1 MKFISVN
8 QHSPAVDFQQA
19 LLQGIAP
26 DGGLYVPE
34 SIPVLSDGILNQ
46 LTSQNLHQLAIEI
59 ASQYITEIPK
69 TDLEKIIK
77 KALNFPIPLITLE
90 DNLFLLELF
99 HGPTLA
105 FKDVGARFMAQVLSY
120 FLTREKQQLAIIT
133 ATSGDTGSAVAHGFF
148 NVPGIKVFILYPAN
162 KITAL
167 QEQQMVTLGDNI
179 YPVAVNGTFDD
190 CQRMIK
196 ATLGD
201 QILNKNHLITTANS
215 INLGRLIPQIIYHAW
230 AVSQLLQKNIA
241 HNSLPLLVVPSGNFG
256 NIVAAV
262 YAKRMG
268 IPIGHFVAATN
279 ANDVVPNYFASG
291 QFNPRPS
298 VTTISN
304 AMDVGNPSNMARL
317 QYLYENNL
325 KKLQQDMTAIA
336 ISDDETIKEI
346 QRVYHEKNKII
357 DPHTAVGVAAARK
370 TQQANIPTI
379 VAATAHPAKFPEVIK
394 RALGFDMPLPPEL
407 SSLLNKSKQ
416 NHHIISNDYSTW
428 RELFAAIY

>member
-230 AVSQLLQKNIA
+230 AVSQLLQKI
-241 HNSLPLLVVPSGNFG
+241 SP
-256 NIVAAV
+256 I
-262 YAKRMG
+262 
-268 IPIGHFVAATN
+268 IP
-279 ANDVVPNYFASG
+279 
-291 QFNPRPS
+291 
-298 VTTISN
+298 
-304 AMDVGNPSNMARL
+304 
-317 QYLYENNL
+317 YLY
-325 KKLQQDMTAIA
+325 
-336 ISDDETIKEI
+336 
-346 QRVYHEKNKII
+346 
-357 DPHTAVGVAAARK
+357 
-370 TQQANIPTI
+370 
-379 VAATAHPAKFPEVIK
+379 
-394 RALGFDMPLPPEL
+394 
-407 SSLLNKSKQ
+407 
-416 NHHIISNDYSTW
+416 
-428 RELFAAIY
+428 

>member
-1 MKFISVN
+1 
-8 QHSPAVDFQQA
+8 
-19 LLQGIAP
+19 
-26 DGGLYVPE
+26 
-34 SIPVLSDGILNQ
+34 
-46 LTSQNLHQLAIEI
+46 
-59 ASQYITEIPK
+59 
-69 TDLEKIIK
+69 
-77 KALNFPIPLITLE
+77 
-90 DNLFLLELF
+90 
-99 HGPTLA
+99 
-105 FKDVGARFMAQVLSY
+105 
-120 FLTREKQQLAIIT
+120 
-133 ATSGDTGSAVAHGFF
+133 
-148 NVPGIKVFILYPAN
+148 
-162 KITAL
+162 
-167 QEQQMVTLGDNI
+167 
-179 YPVAVNGTFDD
+179 
-190 CQRMIK
+190 
-196 ATLGD
+196 
-201 QILNKNHLITTANS
+201 
-215 INLGRLIPQIIYHAW
+215 
-230 AVSQLLQKNIA
+230 
-241 HNSLPLLVVPSGNFG
+241 
-256 NIVAAV
+256 
-262 YAKRMG
+262 MG